1 MFENFVRNMDEEELL
16 EILKTSGINTIGP
29 GLLELEETE
38 MFGTQRYKKS
48 IPLREYVEKLLDE
61 RNRNK
66 VLTKLEDRF
75 KMKLQKTMNGKR
87 N

>member
-1 MFENFVRNMDEEELL
+1 MFENFVKNMDEEELL
-16 EILKTSGINTIGP
+16 EILKTSGVNTIGP

-38 MFGTQRYKKS
+38 IFGKQRYKKNIS
-48 IPLREYVEKLLDE
+48 VQAYIEKLLDE

-75 KMKLQKTMNGKR
+75 KIKLQKTMNGRK